1 MTGRS
6 MSYSCSTR
14 AGDGIAA
21 RILAIAEGG
30 QGMRTS
36 RNASLRKPARGARIA
51 LAILVSGALLARSA
65 DAQEGPG
72 TAVLRGVVFDSTE
85 MKALAGARVA
95 VLGTTAMSD
104 ADANGRFELSGIPPG
119 SHAVSFFHTR
129 LQALGV
135 SAPTRQIAFE
145 AGQTVDVELSVPSER
160 TLLMGWCMAEQPGLG
175 FAAVAGVVTDSL
187 TGVPLPRA
195 IVTARVAQR
204 RPGDPDEV
212 ETRADESGYYRLCT
226 VPAARTVRLQ
236 ARFGQSAGTSQ
247 MVELAQGD
255 AKLQNLILPL
265 SAQGSLVGT
274 VNDYQSGE
282 PLPGAVVS
290 VMGTKVEQITDS
302 SGGFVLDGLP
312 PGRHLVTTEYL
323 GYGQRTD
330 SVTVFSQE
338 TVDIAITMAPQA
350 VEVEG
355 FVVTART
362 RFGRTRVAVDK
373 HADVFTRAEIEPILS
388 RTQNMGDLLRNMNA
402 PGLSVREMQVT
413 DATGVVVP
421 GLCVE
426 VSRRGGRA
434 ASCTQ
439 AAIFVNGIMMPN
451 PDQILMNL
459 DPSAIDHIE
468 ILGPIDAQFQ
478 FGSMAGNGAVLIYTR

>member
-1 MTGRS
+1 MT
-6 MSYSCSTR
+6 TW
-14 AGDGIAA
+14 
-21 RILAIAEGG
+21 
-30 QGMRTS
+30 
-36 RNASLRKPARGARIA
+36 RNASLRILARGGRIA
-51 LAILVSGALLARSA
+51 LAILVSGAGVARNA
-65 DAQEGPG
+65 DAQDGSG

-85 MKALAGARVA
+85 MKALPGARVA
-95 VLGTTAMSD
+95 VLGTTVMAD
-104 ADANGRFELSGIPPG
+104 ADAYGRFELPGIPAG
-119 SHAVSFFHTR
+119 DHTVSFFHAR

-135 SAPTRQIAFE
+135 SAPTRQMTFD
-145 AGQTVDVELSVPSER
+145 AGQTVEVELSVPSEK
-160 TLLMGWCMAEQPGLG
+160 TLLMGWCMAEQPGPG

-204 RPGDPDEV
+204 RAGDPEEV
-212 ETRADESGYYRLCT
+212 ETRADDSGYYRLCT
-226 VPAARTVRLQ
+226 VPAAREVRLQ
-236 ARFGQSAGTSQ
+236 ARFGQNAGRSTL
-247 MVELAQGD
+247 VELAPGD
-255 AKLQNLILPL
+255 AELQSLILTL

-274 VNDYQSGE
+274 VHDYLTGDAVN
-282 PLPGAVVS
+282 GAVVS
-290 VMGTKVEQITDS
+290 VLGTNVQQITDS
-302 SGGFVLDGLP
+302 TGTFVLDGLP
-312 PGRHLVTTEYL
+312 PGRHLVTTDYL

-338 TVDIAITMAPQA
+338 TVDIDIRMAPQA

-355 FVVTART
+355 LVVTART

-373 HADVFTRAEIEPILS
+373 RADVFTRAEIEPILA

-413 DATGVVVP
+413 DATGVMVP

-434 ASCTQ
+434 ASCSQ
-439 AAIFVNGIMMPN
+439 AAIFVNGIIMPS

-468 ILGPIDAQFQ
+468 ILGPVDAQFQ
-478 FGSMAGNGAVLIYTR
+478 FGTMAGNGAVLIYTR